1 MSGNSFGTIF
11 KVTTFGE
18 SHGVAMGAII
28 DGCPPN
34 IEISEKDIQKELDKR
49 KPGQSAY
56 VTQRN
61 ESDAVEILSG
71 VFEGKTTG
79 TPIGLV
85 VKNQDQRSKDYE
97 NIKDKF
103 RPGHADFTYFKKY
116 GIRDYRGG
124 GRASARET
132 VMRVAAGAIAKK
144 TLRMFGIEVFGGVVQ
159 IGQICADSINLDDV
173 YSNSFFFTD
182 KSKISELEQFFKNLM
197 EAQDSIGAKILIKVK
212 GVGPGLGAPVFSKID
227 AELAKAVMSVNAVK
241 AFEIGVGAD
250 VVTMRGSEN
259 NDEISKEGFKTNNSG
274 GILGGISNGEDI
286 DVFASIKP
294 TSSISKNSKT
304 VDIKNEEV
312 DIAIKGRH
320 DPCVGLR
327 ATPILE
333 SMVAITVLDQH
344 LVDRAQ
350 CGDVKRD

>member
-1 MSGNSFGTIF
+1 
-11 KVTTFGE
+11 
-18 SHGVAMGAII
+18 
-28 DGCPPN
+28 
-34 IEISEKDIQKELDKR
+34 
-49 KPGQSAY
+49 
-56 VTQRN
+56 
-61 ESDAVEILSG
+61 
-71 VFEGKTTG
+71 
-79 TPIGLV
+79 
-85 VKNQDQRSKDYE
+85 
-97 NIKDKF
+97 
-103 RPGHADFTYFKKY
+103 
-116 GIRDYRGG
+116 
-124 GRASARET
+124 
-132 VMRVAAGAIAKK
+132 
-144 TLRMFGIEVFGGVVQ
+144 
-159 IGQICADSINLDDV
+159 
-173 YSNSFFFTD
+173 
-182 KSKISELEQFFKNLM
+182 M

-212 GVGPGLGAPVFSKID
+212 GVGPGLGAPVFSKLD

>member
-56 VTQRN
+56 VTQRK
-61 ESDAVEILSG
+61 ESDAIEILSG

-79 TPIGLV
+79 TPIGLI

-144 TLRMFGIEVFGGVVQ
+144 TLGMFGIDVLGGVVQ

-173 YSNSFFFTD
+173 YNNSFFFTD
-182 KSKISELEQFFKNLM
+182 KAKISELEQFFKNLM

-212 GVGPGLGAPVFSKID
+212 GVGPGLGAPVFSKLD

-241 AFEIGVGAD
+241 AFEIGVGAN

-259 NDEISKEGFKTNNSG
+259 NDEMGVEGFKTNNSG

-286 DVFASIKP
+286 DIFASIKP
-294 TSSISKNSKT
+294 TSSISKNSRT

-333 SMVAITVLDQH
+333 SMVAITILDQH
-344 LVDRAQ
+344 LIDRAQ